1 MTVYI
6 VVTVG
11 VTATEKPVNP
21 PGFHTYTLAPLATSV
36 SEVPAQ
42 MVGEVALAVTVGT
55 GLINSVNNVVE
66 VHPKALAPVTV

>member
-21 PGFHTYTLAPLATSV
+21 PGFHTYTLAPLATRV

-55 GLINSVNNVVE
+55 GLRNTDTVRVAE
-66 VHPKALAPVTV
+66 HPAAFTPVTV